1 MKKLKILAV
10 ALGALA
16 VAGSALAIPTLTIS
30 DGLTST
36 TVTGA
41 SGIVSYVNGSFDS
54 AWSVVAVTAETKPV
68 IGSASNPRMDLSI
81 QVTSLGANGHLFIT
95 FSDNSFGPPPT
106 NFQATLTGHLTSGT
120 GSTIT
125 YNTYYDAANVT
136 GAESTLLTASGILAP
151 PIYSSTSTGGPIN
164 QAPCSL
170 TQVVTIGGAPGGSY
184 TLDASLFVATSPP
197 VFTSVPTG
205 GSLGC
210 NPANAALPTDAS
222 VKAQVTASGN
232 CGLAATNVTHLDG
245 GSGCASNRT
254 FTITLTD
261 ACGNTNS
268 TNVVYT
274 WTADTTPPVLACATN
289 KTVQCGTAWNFDP
302 PTGSDACSGTNLT
315 ISVLSTAT
323 NGVAQITFTGG
334 GSAANGQV
342 VFVGNTATSGYL
354 DITAGTN
361 MGTYTLSPGSGTN
374 AGFGWDGL
382 IFPASDPFVDVDGLL
397 FTNSGLALNLFGNG
411 PGSYSLA
418 GAPTNLAYYAPLVT
432 NGVATLAVCPQ
443 TIIRTWLC
451 TDACGNS
458 NTCSQTVFVTVESLV
473 YQGLTNTPL
482 GNATLALSG
491 SELVV
496 SNLGSSGQDGVSLA
510 LPSHLSA
517 VDVNSL
523 SLDVSNTLP
532 VGAYIR
538 SQAVGTANGITNGVL
553 GTVTVTKMGTNLSVS
568 ADCSPMGVSTF
579 TVQAYRQGVLVAQ
592 ATNQSG
598 GYMMQIINP
607 NGGVNPPPPP
617 PPWPY
622 SWGFGWWYW
631 DYPPWAWWERPWY
644 NPYDWWPPI
653 WYFDWPEFSPV
664 LATSGTFANVA
675 CDHVYIIPEGVSL
688 SSAPTAFQ
696 LTASQVPSLSMT
708 AVTVSPLRISLSQT
722 PQNVKLRWF
731 GTGVLQISTD
741 LKTWTD
747 LTNAV
752 SPYVV
757 PTGSAARD
765 FYRIRQP
772 TGD

>member
-1 MKKLKILAV
+1 
-10 ALGALA
+10 
-16 VAGSALAIPTLTIS
+16 
-30 DGLTST
+30 
-36 TVTGA
+36 
-41 SGIVSYVNGSFDS
+41 
-54 AWSVVAVTAETKPV
+54 
-68 IGSASNPRMDLSI
+68 MDLSI

-136 GAESTLLTASGILAP
+136 GAETALLTASGILAP

-170 TQVVTIGGAPGGSY
+170 TEVVTIGGAPGGSY

-222 VKAQVTASGN
+222 VKAQVMASGN
-232 CGLAATNVTHLDG
+232 CGVAATNVTHLDG
-245 GSGCASNRT
+245 GTACASNRT
-254 FTITLTD
+254 FTITIND

-274 WTADTTPPVLACATN
+274 WTADTTPPTLTCATN

-315 ISVLSTAT
+315 ISVLSTVT

-361 MGTYTLSPGSGTN
+361 TGTYTLSPGSGTN

-382 IFPASDPFVDVDGLL
+382 IFPASDPFFDVAGLL
-397 FTNSGLALNLFGNG
+397 FTNSGLVLNLFGNG

-443 TIIRTWLC
+443 TITRTWLC

-458 NTCSQTVFVTVESLV
+458 NTCSQTVLVTVESPV
-473 YQGLTNTPL
+473 YQGLTNTSL
-482 GNATLALSG
+482 GDATLAVSG
-491 SELVV
+491 SQLTVG
-496 SNLGSSGQDGVSLA
+496 NLGSSGQDGVDITLTPGTSLPA
-510 LPSHLSA
+510 AWLP
-517 VDVNSL
+517 
-523 SLDVSNTLP
+523 LD
-532 VGAYIR
+532 
-538 SQAVGTANGITNGVL
+538 
-553 GTVTVTKMGTNLSVS
+553 
-568 ADCSPMGVSTF
+568 
-579 TVQAYRQGVLVAQ
+579 
-592 ATNQSG
+592 
-598 GYMMQIINP
+598 
-607 NGGVNPPPPP
+607 
-617 PPWPY
+617 
-622 SWGFGWWYW
+622 
-631 DYPPWAWWERPWY
+631 
-644 NPYDWWPPI
+644 
-653 WYFDWPEFSPV
+653 
-664 LATSGTFANVA
+664 
-675 CDHVYIIPEGVSL
+675 
-688 SSAPTAFQ
+688 SSDT
-696 LTASQVPSLSMT
+696 
-708 AVTVSPLRISLSQT
+708 
-722 PQNVKLRWF
+722 
-731 GTGVLQISTD
+731 
-741 LKTWTD
+741 
-747 LTNAV
+747 
-752 SPYVV
+752 
-757 PTGSAARD
+757 
-765 FYRIRQP
+765 
-772 TGD
+772 